1 MKLRKKLNNYILGL
15 SLKKKM
21 MLLFVFCVLI
31 PLFVTDSIVFYNLYK
46 VNKITKEQEL
56 RSDAEAIKYRL
67 IDGLN
72 YPSKIIQNIYKN
84 SEIEDLLNREYYD
97 PLDYYISYMDF
108 KQNSIYDSWL
118 GLGNETLEVYADN
131 DTILNGGMFYKLAPV
146 RDEAWFKKLDER
158 EGIVLSFEFS
168 KAPTEAYSERKILL
182 MRKMEMARKNRV
194 EKVLKLTINY
204 KAFQNSLFNEGI
216 ESDVYICQGD
226 KLVMTNVGGTHYRE
240 AYKFFDKKI
249 RYDYKYD
256 MNLYGDT
263 YTIYLKRSN
272 LGIWMLDLKS
282 TIIVLILLIGSILL
296 PLYMI
301 KRLDYSVTRRI
312 GVLDNLFEDAKSERL
327 TKISDIEGT
336 DEISSLMTNYN
347 VMADRMNDLIQTVYV
362 DKLKRQEMDIARQN
376 AELLA
381 LHSQINPH
389 FLFNALES
397 IRMHSLL
404 KDEEETAEMVEHL
417 AMMQRVNV
425 DWQSDIVSVEK
436 EMKFIEAYLKL
447 QKYRF
452 GDRLS
457 YSVDVS
463 PSCYDVM
470 VPKLFIVTF
479 VENACVHGIES
490 KTEPGWIFVRIYDT
504 EDEVI
509 FEIEDTGI
517 GMDEEM
523 KENLLFK
530 MNNASLELIKMGRSV
545 GMTNACLRLKM
556 LTEDKA
562 RFDLETEPGVGTIVF
577 VAIPKNLDN

>member
-1 MKLRKKLNNYILGL
+1 MSWIERNVWMRLRKKLNNYILGL

-226 KLVMTNVGGTHYRE
+226 KLVMTNVGGTHYR
-240 AYKFFDKKI
+240 
-249 RYDYKYD
+249 
-256 MNLYGDT
+256 
-263 YTIYLKRSN
+263 
-272 LGIWMLDLKS
+272 
-282 TIIVLILLIGSILL
+282 
-296 PLYMI
+296 
-301 KRLDYSVTRRI
+301 
-312 GVLDNLFEDAKSERL
+312 
-327 TKISDIEGT
+327 
-336 DEISSLMTNYN
+336 SSL
-347 VMADRMNDLIQTVYV
+347 
-362 DKLKRQEMDIARQN
+362 
-376 AELLA
+376 
-381 LHSQINPH
+381 
-389 FLFNALES
+389 
-397 IRMHSLL
+397 IR
-404 KDEEETAEMVEHL
+404 
-417 AMMQRVNV
+417 R
-425 DWQSDIVSVEK
+425 
-436 EMKFIEAYLKL
+436 
-447 QKYRF
+447 
-452 GDRLS
+452 
-457 YSVDVS
+457 
-463 PSCYDVM
+463 
-470 VPKLFIVTF
+470 
-479 VENACVHGIES
+479 
-490 KTEPGWIFVRIYDT
+490 
-504 EDEVI
+504 
-509 FEIEDTGI
+509 
-517 GMDEEM
+517 
-523 KENLLFK
+523 
-530 MNNASLELIKMGRSV
+530 
-545 GMTNACLRLKM
+545 
-556 LTEDKA
+556 
-562 RFDLETEPGVGTIVF
+562 
-577 VAIPKNLDN
+577 